1 MFFRIGNALTGMKE
15 TKIFIYPMLMAILTW
30 GCSGDDPETPPGNGG
45 PPPVNSKICKVQEM
59 EFRNNQDEITG
70 IRNFNYNV
78 NQNNRIESI
87 SIVERLDLDPISL
100 RFEFRYTGNEIIPAS
115 IDEIFG
121 PDILTTTEFKFDLKG
136 NLSEFIRFELAPPYT
151 GLPESHIFFYEAS
164 EKANDSINARIIT
177 FDIDR
182 LTRNWI
188 DVLPAI
194 FTTGGQRITRFEVIN
209 FRGDL
214 LNFCDISY
222 NEQGNLEGIVCR
234 RIDGILSEVWD
245 FTYQNNRLVSA
256 FEQLPNFRA
265 ITDYEYDDNGK
276 PSSVVSTTDGRFN
289 WTANYFY
296 ICR

>member
-1 MFFRIGNALTGMKE
+1 LKHLTGMEEAKVF
-15 TKIFIYPMLMAILTW
+15 IFLILMAILA
-30 GCSGDDPETPPGNGG
+30 GACSDHSPELPPVIGVPPPGS
-45 PPPVNSKICKVQEM
+45 SKICKVQEM
-59 EFRNNQDEITG
+59 EFRNENDEITG

-87 SIVERLDLDPISL
+87 SIVEGLNLVPISL
-100 RFEFRYTGNEIIPAS
+100 RFEFRYHENKIIPAR

-121 PDILTTTEFKFDLKG
+121 ADILTSTEFKFDPQG
-136 NLSEFIRFELAPPYT
+136 NLSEFIRFGLAPPFT
-151 GLPESHIFFYEAS
+151 GPPESHVFFYEES
-164 EKANDSINARIIT
+164 EEANDSINARIIT

-182 LTRNWI
+182 MTRNWI

-194 FTTGGQRITRFEVIN
+194 FTTGGQRITRFEIIT

-214 LNFCDISY
+214 LNFCDFSY
-222 NEQGNLEGIVCR
+222 NDQGHLEGIICR
-234 RIDGILSEVWD
+234 SVDGILSEVWD
-245 FTYQNNRLVSA
+245 FTYKNNRLVSA

-276 PSSVVSTTDGRFN
+276 PLSVVSTTDGRFN
-289 WTANYFY
+289 WSADYFY

>member
-1 MFFRIGNALTGMKE
+1 MKE
-15 TKIFIYPMLMAILTW
+15 VKKIIFLAVMAILAG
-30 GCSGDDPETPPGNGG
+30 GCSGDHPELPPVNGG
-45 PPPVNSKICKVQEM
+45 PPLANIKECKVLEM
-59 EFRNNQDEITG
+59 EFRNADDEITG

-87 SIVERLDLDPISL
+87 SIVEGINLTPISL
-100 RFEFRYTGNEIIPAS
+100 RFEFRYLENKIIPAR

-121 PDILTTTEFKFDLKG
+121 ADILTSTEFKFDSKG
-136 NLSEFIRFELAPPYT
+136 NLSEFIRFGLAPPFN
-151 GLPESHIFFYEAS
+151 GPPESHIFFYEES
-164 EKANDSINARIIT
+164 ELANDSINARIIT

-194 FTTGGQRITRFEVIN
+194 FTTGGQRISRFEIIT

-214 LNFCDISY
+214 LNFCDFSY
-222 NEQGNLEGIVCR
+222 NEQGHLEGIVCR
-234 RIDGILSEVWD
+234 SSDGILSEVWD

-265 ITDYEYDDNGK
+265 IADYEYDSDGK
-276 PSSVVSTTDGRFN
+276 PKSLISSTDGRFN
-289 WTANYFY
+289 WTADYFY
-296 ICR
+296 VCR